1 MPNKASMSDRKV
13 SSKHPRGVALVLVI
27 VAMSIALALFAIWTR
42 AIVQAHR
49 RSTSRQSELQA
60 VRLAEAGVRRA
71 IALRAANSQYN
82 EGTWSIPKENLGGP
96 YAAEVRILVTPISE
110 TGLVRYQA
118 TAEYPV
124 GATRRAQ
131 VTRNAEIPETSSGT
145 EP

>member
-1 MPNKASMSDRKV
+1 MSDRKV

-71 IALRAANSQYN
+71 NALRAANSQYN
-82 EGTWSIPKENLGGP
+82 EETWSIPKENMDGP
-96 YAAEVRILVTPISE
+96 YAAEVRILVTPIVE
-110 TGLVRYQA
+110 TSLVRYQA
-118 TAEYPV
+118 TAEYPA

-131 VTRNAEIPETSSGT
+131 VTRKAETPATPSGT
-145 EP
+145 DS